1 MADKYYQEYGPIQ
14 RRRSSGT
21 FEDEEA
27 VVPRPE
33 PTPEEP
39 KRTRHRNRRQRRSV
53 VKPLAFILLAVCVA
67 LLLPFATN
75 LFMGNQVMQGI
86 SIQGQPVSGMSR
98 DALQAELEAQ
108 YASFQTTP
116 ITLSFDDRTWTP
128 SLDQLGAKLDIET
141 MVDTAMMTGRH
152 GGPIERI
159 QDLWSLWSGGV
170 DIGPRLIVDQQ
181 VLQAYLS
188 IAALEVEQP
197 PRDAALSVAEGKVV
211 PTGARDG
218 RQVLVDET
226 ADDVI
231 LSLESLE
238 SQTVVMRTRLLDPT
252 IDDTEVAL
260 VADEARELLDTP
272 LTLQQADRSWT
283 WEPER
288 IASLLEVARD
298 DSTMSI
304 SIDEQRL
311 AAAVENLAQLVNSPT
326 AEPRVAF
333 NNGVLAISQPG
344 QTGWRLE
351 QPEAVEAIREAIYAG
366 DRTLNLPVDELSPQ
380 VTAETLP
387 ELGIVEVVGEGKT
400 SFAGSADYRITNIKA
415 GAAQLNGVLIA
426 PGEEFSFNTQIG
438 SIDEENGFVQ
448 GYAVIGNRTQLEWG
462 GGVCQDSTTVFRA
475 AFWAGLPITERHAH
489 PFYISWYDDYSFPE
503 EASPGMDA
511 AIYTGVQDLKF
522 VNDTENWLLM
532 EALVDE
538 VNQVMTVQL
547 YGTSPERTV
556 TVSGPTI
563 DNVVAPPATPVYLDD
578 FTLSAGTVQQTD
590 TARRGMDISVY
601 RIISENGVQQEPELF
616 FTRFKA
622 WPDVFVRGTGQ

>member
-1 MADKYYQEYGPIQ
+1 MADKYYQKYGPIQ
-14 RRRSSGT
+14 RRRSNGV
-21 FEDEEA
+21 FEYEEA

-33 PTPEEP
+33 PTPETP
-39 KRTRHRNRRQRRSV
+39 PTRYRAQRQRRSM
-53 VKPLAFILLAVCVA
+53 VKPVAFIVVAISIAV
-67 LLLPFATN
+67 LLPFATN
-75 LFMGNQVMQGI
+75 LFMGNQAMQGV
-86 SIQGQPVSGMSR
+86 SIQGQAVSGMSR

-159 QDLWSLWSGGV
+159 QDLWALWSGGV

-311 AAAVENLAQLVNSPT
+311 AAAVENLTQLVNSPT

>member
-14 RRRSSGT
+14 RRRSNGS
-21 FEDEEA
+21 FDDEEA
-27 VVPRPE
+27 VVPRHEPAPE
-33 PTPEEP
+33 TP
-39 KRTRHRNRRQRRSV
+39 KRKHYRAQRQRRSV
-53 VKPLAFILLAVCVA
+53 LKPLAFILLAVCVA
-67 LLLPFATN
+67 LLLPFGTN
-75 LFMGNQVMQGI
+75 LFMGNQVMQGV
-86 SIQGQPVSGMSR
+86 SVQGHPVSGMSPE
-98 DALQAELEAQ
+98 ALQTDLEDQ
-108 YASFQTTP
+108 YASFQTKP
-116 ITLSFDDRTWTP
+116 ITLVFDDQTWTP
-128 SLDQLGAKLDIET
+128 SLDQLGARLDVEA
-141 MVDTAMMTGRH
+141 MADTAMMTGRH
-152 GGPIERI
+152 GGPIQRI
-159 QDLWSLWSGGV
+159 QDLWALWSGGV
-170 DIGPRLIVDQQ
+170 DISPRLVIDEQI
-181 VLQAYLS
+181 LQAYLS

-211 PTGARDG
+211 PTAARDG
-218 RQVLVDET
+218 RQVLVDDT
-226 ADDVI
+226 ANDII

-238 SQTVVMRTRLLDPT
+238 SQTIVMRTRLLDPT
-252 IDDTEVAL
+252 IDDTKMAVI
-260 VADEARELLDTP
+260 ADEARELLDTP
-272 LTLQQADRSWT
+272 LTIQQGDRSWT

-288 IASLLEVARD
+288 IASLLDVARD
-298 DSTMSI
+298 DSEMSV

-311 AAAVENLAQLVNSPT
+311 EAAVEDLAQLVNSPT

-333 NNGVLAISQPG
+333 NNGALNIVQPG

-351 QPEAVEAIREAIYAG
+351 QSEAVEAIREAIYTG
-366 DRTLNLPVDELSPQ
+366 DRTLDLPVDELTPQ

-415 GAAQLNGVLIA
+415 GSAQLNGVLIA

-438 SIDEENGFVQ
+438 SINEENGFVQ

-489 PFYISWYDDYSFPE
+489 PFYISWYDDYSFPN
-503 EASPGMDA
+503 EAAPGMDA
-511 AIYTGVQDLKF
+511 AIFTGVQDLKF
-522 VNDTENWLLM
+522 VNDTEHWLLM

-538 VNQVMTVQL
+538 VNQVMTVRL
-547 YGTSPERTV
+547 YGTKPNRTV
-556 TVSGPTI
+556 TVSGPNI
-563 DNVVAPPATPVYLDD
+563 DNVIAPPATPVYLED
-578 FTLSAGTVQQTD
+578 FTLAAGTVQQTD
-590 TARRGMDISVY
+590 IARRGMDISVY

>member
-39 KRTRHRNRRQRRSV
+39 KQTRYRARRQRRSI
-53 VKPLAFILLAVCVA
+53 VKPLAFILFAVCVA

-75 LFMGNQVMQGI
+75 LFMGNQVMQGV
-86 SIQGQPVSGMSR
+86 SIQGQPVSGMSYE
-98 DALQAELEAQ
+98 ALQTELEDQ

-116 ITLSFDDRTWTP
+116 ITLAFDDQTWTP
-128 SLDQLGAKLDIET
+128 SLDQLGARLDIEAMT
-141 MVDTAMMTGRH
+141 NAAMMTGRH
-152 GGPIERI
+152 GGPVQRV
-159 QDLWSLWSGGV
+159 QDLWALWSGGV
-170 DIGPRLIVDQQ
+170 DIGPRLIIDEQI
-181 VLQAYLS
+181 LQAYLS
-188 IAALEVEQP
+188 ITALEVEQP

-211 PTGARDG
+211 PTAARDG
-218 RQVLVDET
+218 RQVLVDDT
-226 ADDVI
+226 VDDVI

-238 SQTVVMRTRLLDPT
+238 PQTVVMRTRLLDPT
-252 IDDTEVAL
+252 IDDAKMTVI
-260 VADEARELLDTP
+260 ADEARELLDTP
-272 LTLQQADRSWT
+272 LTLRQGDRSWT

-288 IASLLEVARD
+288 ISSLLDVARD
-298 DSTMSI
+298 DGEISV

-311 AAAVENLAQLVNSPT
+311 EAAVEDLAQVVNSPT

-333 NNGVLAISQPG
+333 SNGALTIAQPG

-351 QPEAVEAIREAIYAG
+351 QSEAVEAIREAIYEG
-366 DRTLNLPVDELSPQ
+366 DRTLDLPVEELTPQ

-438 SIDEENGFVQ
+438 AINEENGFVQ

-503 EASPGMDA
+503 EAAPGMDA
-511 AIYTGVQDLKF
+511 AIFTGVQDLKF

-538 VNQVMTVQL
+538 VNQVMTVRL
-547 YGTSPERTV
+547 YGTKPNRTV
-556 TVSGPTI
+556 TVSGPNI
-563 DNVVAPPATPVYLDD
+563 DNVVAPPATPVYLED
-578 FTLSAGTVQQTD
+578 FTLAAGTVQQTD